1 MTQFC
6 FVVIKN
12 KENSGS
18 QCTARKYKQGL
29 KGMLRCLLK
38 RGGFFMDDNIII
50 PVSSHSRLGWTLLDK
65 SEKHISEG
73 TGYGRDDL
81 VKNPHK

>member
-12 KENSGS
+12 KENNGS
-18 QCTARKYKQGL
+18 QCTARKYKQRL

-38 RGGFFMDDNIII
+38 RRDLFMDHNIII
-50 PVSSHSRLGWTLLDK
+50 PVSSHFRLG
-65 SEKHISEG
+65 
-73 TGYGRDDL
+73 
-81 VKNPHK
+81 